1 MMPGMNPKQMQKAM
15 QRMGIKQEEIDASE
29 VIIKTPEKNLV
40 IKNPSVTKV
49 DMMGQKTFQVIGEVT
64 EESSISQEDIKTVS
78 EQANVSEEQ
87 AKEALQK
94 TNGDLAEAIL
104 ELTSE

>member
-1 MMPGMNPKQMQKAM
+1 MIPGMNPKQMQKAM

-49 DMMGQKTFQVIGEVT
+49 DMMGQKTFQVMGEVT
-64 EESSISQEDIKTVS
+64 EESLISEEDIKTVS
-78 EQANVSEEQ
+78 EQANVSEQE

-94 TNGDLAEAIL
+94 TSGDLAEAIL
-104 ELTSE
+104 KLKSE

>member
-1 MMPGMNPKQMQKAM
+1 MNPKQMQKAM

-29 VIIKTPEKNLV
+29 VIIKTPEKNLI

-49 DMMGQKTFQVIGEVT
+49 DMMGQKTFQIIGEVT
-64 EESSISQEDIKTVS
+64 EESAISQEDIKTVS
-78 EQANVSEEQ
+78 EQANVSEQE

-104 ELTSE
+104 KLSVQ

>member
-1 MMPGMNPKQMQKAM
+1 MNPKQMQKAM

>member
-1 MMPGMNPKQMQKAM
+1 MMPGMNPRQMQKAM

-40 IKNPSVTKV
+40 IKNPQVTKV

-64 EESSISQEDIKTVS
+64 EESSISEEDIKTVA
-78 EQANVSEEQ
+78 EQAEVSEEQ

-94 TNGDLAEAIL
+94 TSGDLAEAIL
-104 ELTSE
+104 ELKKE

>member
-1 MMPGMNPKQMQKAM
+1 MPGMNPRQMQKAM

-40 IKNPSVTKV
+40 IKNPQVTKV

-64 EESSISQEDIKTVS
+64 EESSISEEDIKTVA
-78 EQANVSEEQ
+78 EQAEVSEEQ

-94 TNGDLAEAIL
+94 TSGDLAEAIL
-104 ELTSE
+104 ELKKE